1 MNIYDIKGSGNKYA
15 FKVECGVT
23 VQVKTILESFEIVIN
38 KKVKEWDIQYIRSD
52 DKTSLQYWWVGV
64 ETW

>member
-1 MNIYDIKGSGNKYA
+1 MNIYDLQGSGNKYK
-15 FKVECGVT
+15 FKVECGVS

-38 KKVKEWDIQYIRSD
+38 KKVKEWNLDYIRSD
-52 DKTSLQYWWVGV
+52 KNIQHWWFEV

>member
-1 MNIYDIKGSGNKYA
+1 MNIYDIKGSGNKYN
-15 FKVECGVT
+15 FKVECGVS

-52 DKTSLQYWWVGV
+52 DKTNFQYWWFRV